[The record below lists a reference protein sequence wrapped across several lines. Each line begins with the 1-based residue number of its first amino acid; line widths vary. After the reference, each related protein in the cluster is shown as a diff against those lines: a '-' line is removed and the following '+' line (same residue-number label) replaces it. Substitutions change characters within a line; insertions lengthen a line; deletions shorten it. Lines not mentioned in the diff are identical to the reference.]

1 MRVSGGRVESCGRKG
16 FWGGS
21 KDLMQEKNEERH
33 VMVEVRPEGCA
44 YELCSDI
51 TLNRRDMRSRFGY
64 TTLYDTPKLRLIL
77 YN

>member
-1 MRVSGGRVESCGRKG
+1 MRYVEVGLVMWLEDV
-16 FWGGS
+16 FLGGS

-64 TTLYDTPKLRLIL
+64 TTLYDPPKLRLIL